1 MKQAYRD
8 CRSHDRGKKI
18 SYLDIIKYEEE
29 LEKVQNIV
37 DLVGLT
43 EFADHF
49 PVQLS
54 GGMRQRVAL
63 ARSLIHEPGLLLL
76 DEPFSHLDEVTRDS
90 MRNLVIRMW
99 EGMGATAVMVT
110 HSIDDAIAMSDRI
123 VIMTKRPSSVAGE
136 VELNIPR
143 SKRIVDSE
151 VANIRSKV
159 RSMLIEA
166 SL

>member
-1 MKQAYRD
+1 MRIGPGGRR
-8 CRSHDRGKKI
+8 C
-18 SYLDIIKYEEE
+18 EEE
-29 LEKVQNIV
+29 LEKVQNIL

-43 EFADHF
+43 EFGNHF

-76 DEPFSHLDEVTRDS
+76 DEPFSHLDEVTKDS

-99 EGMGATAVMVT
+99 EGMGATTVMVT

-123 VIMTKRPSSVAGE
+123 VIMTKRPASVAGE

-159 RSMLIEA
+159 RSMLIES